1 MNNKLIR
8 GSEKM
13 DETRIY
19 YLANKL
25 GVNTEEIDRLAID
38 SNNQREQPLLSMGP
52 FIYPG
57 THYGTISIK
66 DF

>member
-1 MNNKLIR
+1 
-8 GSEKM
+8 M
-13 DETRIY
+13 DEPTIY
-19 YLANKL
+19 NPGNQL
-25 GVNTEEIDRLAID
+25 GLNNNEIKSLIVKTNND
-38 SNNQREQPLLSMGP
+38 SEQSTLSMGP